1 MSIICRC
8 TVVILMVLAGAQLSG
23 QERSTAGTDFWF
35 GFMQNL
41 DASLESSLEIFI
53 TAAQPA
59 SGTIEVPGR
68 EAVNFQ
74 VLPGE
79 TFKYE
84 VASERNNPFA
94 ASGSER
100 IENKGIHVTADADV
114 SVFAFNR
121 RFRSA
126 DASIILPTPALGSQY
141 YVASYFENAP
151 SNDIY
156 GDRFS
161 DSELLVVGVE
171 DNTRIRIKPTV
182 STLNG
187 RPAGRFFEITLNQGE
202 IYQVKAQ
209 GDLSGTL
216 IETVVAQDECNG
228 QKFAVFG
235 GNQWTRISDEP
246 CYDAV
251 TSEFGNIGGA
261 FAGDHLFEQM
271 LPVTTWGRDFTV
283 LPFETRDGGYL
294 VRVMASRSNT
304 IVTVNG
310 SQQVL
315 LAEPGDYETINT
327 TEPLG
332 LSANFP
338 IQVAQ
343 FSKSLS
349 CDLPFNEFGPGDPFM
364 LMVSPD
370 EQTFRQ
376 ITFNALASDVI
387 DRYFLNVITPT
398 DEVGGVLLNG
408 NSVASEF
415 SAFGPNPEISVA
427 VIEVVKGQDIT
438 LTSSDERGFIA
449 YVYGFGPIESFGY
462 VAGSGLSNIDL
473 QIIATDLAIGEVA
486 PFACVDSPLEFFA
499 DFNGE
504 NSRLTQFDTFQW
516 DFGDGTTAVGKS
528 NFHTYDKTGTF
539 TVSLY
544 AAGGQGDCF
553 IEKTVTKEVQVTE
566 VVLKGVQGETSIC
579 LNVDSFEYAVD
590 GDLGNAFMWEVQ
602 GGTIMGSNVE
612 SIVTIA
618 WDPSAT
624 VHGVSVTATN
634 APGCTKSAELE
645 VFMNSAEPL
654 DGAIVFEDVLCH
666 GTSTGLARINITG
679 GTAPYTVSWDGGNS
693 PANVQNTGF
702 AKGDYEVQVSDAN
715 GCSFSANVTIDEPDL
730 LDMISETT
738 TACMN
743 EPTASA
749 YLEVRGGVSPYTYI
763 WDPAT
768 GIGDSEVTE
777 LSPGY
782 YVVTVIDANDCELSL
797 NLQITGHKP
806 RVTLPNSFTPNGDN
820 ANDFFA
826 PVFEC
831 FEALNYNM
839 KVFNRWG
846 TLIFNTNSVL
856 HSWDGTYNGEPV
868 ESGTYSFKAVYS
880 GVLNDK
886 PFQEVLNGAVR
897 LVR

>member
-8 TVVILMVLAGAQLSG
+8 TVVILIFLAGAQLFG

-41 DASLESSLEIFI
+41 DGSLESSLEIFI
-53 TAAQPA
+53 TSAEVAN
-59 SGTIEVPGR
+59 GTIEIPGEQTISFQVVPGHT
-68 EAVNFQ
+68 FQ
-74 VLPGE
+74 
-79 TFKYE
+79 YQ
-84 VASERNNPFA
+84 VASETNNRFA

-100 IENKGIHVTADADV
+100 IENKGIHVTADTDV

-126 DASIILPTPALGSQY
+126 DATIVLPTPALGSQY
-141 YVASYFENAP
+141 YVSSYYEKAP
-151 SNDIY
+151 SGDIW

-171 DNTRIRIKPTV
+171 DNTRIRIRPTV
-182 STLNG
+182 RTLNG
-187 RPAGRFFEITLNQGE
+187 RPAGQFFEITLNQGE

-235 GNQWTRISDEP
+235 GNQWTRISDP
-246 CYDAV
+246 TCHNVV
-251 TSEFGNIGGA
+251 TSEFGSVGGA
-261 FAGDHLFEQM
+261 LAGDHLFEQM

-283 LPFETRDGGYL
+283 LPFETRNAGYL
-294 VRVMASRSNT
+294 VRVMASRPNT
-304 IVTVNG
+304 QVTING

-315 LAEPGDYETINT
+315 LAEAGDYETIDT

-338 IQVAQ
+338 VQVAQ

-349 CDLPFNEFGPGDPFM
+349 CDQPFDEFGPGDPFM

-398 DEVGGVLLNG
+398 DEVAGVLLNS

-415 SAFGPNPEISVA
+415 SAFEPNPEISVA

-473 QIIATDLAIGEVA
+473 QIIANDLAIGEVA
-486 PFACVDSPLEFFA
+486 PFACVDSQLVFFA
-499 DFNGE
+499 DFNE
-504 NSRLTQFDTFQW
+504 KNSRLTQFDTFQW
-516 DFGDGTTAVGKS
+516 DFGDGNTAVGKS
-528 NFHTYDKTGTF
+528 NFHTYDKTGTY

-544 AAGGQGDCF
+544 ASGGQGDCF
-553 IEKTVTKEVQVTE
+553 IEKTVRKEVQVTE

-590 GDLGNAFMWEVQ
+590 GDLGNTFLWEVQ
-602 GGTIMGSNVE
+602 GGIIMGNHE
-612 SIVTIA
+612 DSIVTVA
-618 WDPSAT
+618 WNPSAP
-624 VHGVSVTATN
+624 VHRVSVTATN
-634 APGCTKSAELE
+634 APGCTKSAELD

-679 GTAPYTVSWDGGNS
+679 GTAPYTVSWDGGDAPS
-693 PANVQNTGF
+693 NVQNNGL
-702 AKGDYEVQVSDAN
+702 AKGDYEVRVSDAN
-715 GCSFSANVTIDEPDL
+715 GCSFSASVTIDEPDL
-730 LDMISETT
+730 LDMVSETT

-749 YLEVRGGVSPYTYI
+749 YLEVQGGVSPYIYI

-768 GIGDSEVTE
+768 GMGDKEVTE
-777 LSPGY
+777 LSPGD

-826 PVFEC
+826 PIFEC
-831 FEALNYNM
+831 FEALNYNL

-846 TLIFNTNSVL
+846 TLIFNTNTVP
-856 HSWDGTYNGEPV
+856 HSWDGTYNGKPV

-880 GVLNDK
+880 GVLNHK

-897 LVR
+897 LMR

>member
-1 MSIICRC
+1 MSGISRVTILLLIL
-8 TVVILMVLAGAQLSG
+8 TVAQLTA

-41 DASLESSLEIFI
+41 DGSLESSLEIFI

-59 SGTIEVPGR
+59 NGTIEVPGQGP
-68 EAVNFQ
+68 VNFQ

-100 IENKGIHVTADADV
+100 IENKGIHVTADNDV

-161 DSELLVVGVE
+161 DSEMLVVGVE
-171 DNTRIRIKPTV
+171 DNTRIRIKPAV
-182 STLNG
+182 RTLNG
-187 RPAGRFFEITLNQGE
+187 RPAGRFFEITLNQGDV
-202 IYQVKAQ
+202 YQVKAQ
-209 GDLSGTL
+209 GDLTGTL
-216 IETVVAQDECNG
+216 VETVVVQDECNG

-235 GNQWTRISDEP
+235 GNQWTRISDDT
-246 CYDAV
+246 CYDAQ
-251 TSEFGNIGGA
+251 TSEFGQIGGA

-283 LPFETRDGGYL
+283 LPFETRGGGFL
-294 VRVMASRSNT
+294 VRITASRPNT
-304 IVTVNG
+304 VITVNG
-310 SQQVL
+310 SEELV
-315 LAEPGDYETINT
+315 LAEPGDYETIDSV
-327 TEPLG
+327 EPLG

-338 IQVAQ
+338 VQVAQ

-364 LMVSPD
+364 LMVSPN

-398 DEVGGVLLNG
+398 SEVEGVLLNG
-408 NSVASEF
+408 NPVSSEF
-415 SAFGPNPEISVA
+415 SLFDPNPEISVA
-427 VIEVVKGQDIT
+427 VIEVAKGQDVT
-438 LTSSDERGFIA
+438 LTSSYEQGFIA

-473 QIIATDLAIGEVA
+473 QIIANDQVIGEVA
-486 PFACVDSPLEFFA
+486 PFACVDSPIEFFA
-499 DFNGE
+499 DFNEE
-504 NSRLTQFDTFQW
+504 NSRLTRFDSFQW
-516 DFGDGTTAVGKS
+516 DFGDGVTAAGKES
-528 NFHTYDKTGTF
+528 FHTYSQAGTY

-544 AAGGQGDCF
+544 ASGGQGGCF
-553 IEKTVTKEVQVTE
+553 IEKTVTKDIEVTE
-566 VVLKGVQGETSIC
+566 VVLNGILGETSIC
-579 LNVDSFEYAVD
+579 LNINSFDYTID
-590 GDLGNAFMWEVQ
+590 GDLGSAFLWEVQ
-602 GGTIMGSNVE
+602 GGTIMGGNDNST
-612 SIVTIA
+612 VTIE
-618 WDPSAT
+618 WDPAAST
-624 VHGVSVTATN
+624 HMVSVTATN
-634 APGCTKSAELE
+634 EPGCRKLAELS
-645 VFMNSAEPL
+645 VSMNSAEPL

-679 GTAPYTVSWDGGNS
+679 GTAPYTVSWSGGS
-693 PANVQNTGF
+693 APANIQNTGL
-702 AKGDYEVQVSDAN
+702 AKGTYEVQVSDAN
-715 GCSFSANVTIDEPDL
+715 GCSFSASVTIDEPDL
-730 LDMISETT
+730 LEIASETT
-738 TACMN
+738 SACMN

-749 YLEVRGGVSPYTYI
+749 YLEVSGGVSPYTYV
-763 WDPAT
+763 WEPAT
-768 GIGDSEVTE
+768 GVGDSEVTG
-777 LSPGY
+777 LSPND
-782 YVVTVIDANDCELSL
+782 YVVTVIDANDCELSV
-797 NLQITGHKP
+797 NLRITGHKP
-806 RVTLPNSFTPNGDN
+806 RVTIPNSFTPNGDGV
-820 ANDFFA
+820 NDLFS

-831 FEALNYNM
+831 FEALSYNM
-839 KVFNRWG
+839 KVYNRWG

-856 HSWDGTYNGEPV
+856 LPWDATYNGQSV
-868 ESGTYSFKAVYS
+868 ESGTYSFKVVYS
-880 GVLNDK
+880 GALNDK
-886 PFQEVLNGAVR
+886 PFEEVVSGAVR
-897 LVR
+897 LMR

>member
-1 MSIICRC
+1 MSIISR
-8 TVVILMVLAGAQLSG
+8 VSIVLLLVLAGAKLTA

-41 DASLESSLEIFI
+41 DGSLESSLEIFI

-59 SGTIEVPGR
+59 NGTIAVPGQGLI
-68 EAVNFQ
+68 NFQ

-84 VASERNNPFA
+84 VASERNNPYA

-100 IENKGIHVTADADV
+100 IENKGIHITADADV

-141 YVASYFENAP
+141 YVASYFEHAP

-182 STLNG
+182 RTLGG
-187 RPAGRFFEITLNQGE
+187 RQAGRFFEITLDQGE
-202 IYQVKAQ
+202 VYQVKAQ

-216 IETVVAQDECNG
+216 IETVAAQDECNG

-235 GNQWTRISDEP
+235 GNQWTRVSDDT
-246 CYDAV
+246 CYNAA
-251 TSEFGNIGGA
+251 TSEFGQIGGA

-294 VRVMASRSNT
+294 VRMTASRPNT
-304 IVTVNG
+304 VITVNG
-310 SQQVL
+310 SEEVV
-315 LAEPGDYETINT
+315 LAEPGDFETINT
-327 TEPLG
+327 NEPLG

-349 CDLPFNEFGPGDPFM
+349 CDLPFDEFGPGDPFM
-364 LMVSPD
+364 LMVSPN

-398 DEVGGVLLNG
+398 EEVGGVLLNG
-408 NSVASEF
+408 NSVSSEF
-415 SAFGPNPEISVA
+415 SPFVPNPDISVA

-473 QIIATDLAIGEVA
+473 QIIANDLAIGEVA

-499 DFNGE
+499 DFNEE
-504 NSRLTQFDTFQW
+504 NSRLTQFDNFQW
-516 DFGDGTTAVGKS
+516 DFGDGTTATGKD
-528 NFHTYDKTGTF
+528 NFHTYGRTGTYN
-539 TVSLY
+539 VSLY
-544 AAGGQGDCF
+544 ASGGQGDCF
-553 IEKTVTKEVQVTE
+553 IEKTVTKEIQVTE
-566 VVLKGVQGETSIC
+566 VVLNDILGETSIC
-579 LNVDSFEYAVD
+579 LNVDSFDYTVD
-590 GDLGNAFMWEVQ
+590 GDLGNAFQWEVQ
-602 GGTIMGSNVE
+602 GGMIIGDNDNSV
-612 SIVTIA
+612 VTID
-618 WDPSAT
+618 WDPSAP
-624 VHGVSVTATN
+624 VHTVSVTATN
-634 APGCTKSAELE
+634 APGCTKSAALS

-654 DGAIVFEDVLCH
+654 DRAIVFEDVLCH
-666 GTSTGLARINITG
+666 GTGTGLARINITG
-679 GTAPYTVSWDGGNS
+679 GTAPYTVSWNGGDA
-693 PANVQNTGF
+693 PANVQNTGL
-702 AKGDYEVQVSDAN
+702 AKGSYGVQVSDAN
-715 GCSFSANVTIDEPDL
+715 G
-730 LDMISETT
+730 
-738 TACMN
+738 
-743 EPTASA
+743 
-749 YLEVRGGVSPYTYI
+749 
-763 WDPAT
+763 
-768 GIGDSEVTE
+768 
-777 LSPGY
+777 
-782 YVVTVIDANDCELSL
+782 
-797 NLQITGHKP
+797 K
-806 RVTLPNSFTPNGDN
+806 
-820 ANDFFA
+820 
-826 PVFEC
+826 
-831 FEALNYNM
+831 
-839 KVFNRWG
+839 
-846 TLIFNTNSVL
+846 
-856 HSWDGTYNGEPV
+856 
-868 ESGTYSFKAVYS
+868 
-880 GVLNDK
+880 
-886 PFQEVLNGAVR
+886 
-897 LVR
+897 